1 MNVGV
6 VAESTAKIRIDAD
19 LTWSVRTPLKAEF
32 PVMNVCLFEDGGVE
46 FLEPLALTRA
56 AFDLVCGSRSVLA
69 RHQAVH
75 GEGQTQAWVRPE
87 LADHVRRRHPELAIN
102 DLEALKGGDL
112 LYANARWLP
121 SPQVPIDQT
130 KPCVGMI
137 DDHVAYIVGAP
148 SRPSEHLCVDDWL
161 ADCRELLPHVEASG
175 RMLNFLWDFVDANP
189 EMLIEDAETF
199 RRSRTLQTTLPP
211 NVSIGGPLENFLV
224 DASATIEPFVM
235 ADVRKG
241 PVMIDRG
248 AVVHSFT
255 RLEGPCYIGP
265 DTWILGAKIRGG
277 TTLGPSCRIGG
288 EVEASIVQGWSN
300 KYHEGF
306 LGHSYVGE
314 WVNLA
319 AATQT
324 SDLRNDYGSVR
335 LQVNGHRLSTG
346 RTKIGSYIGD
356 HTKTGLGVLLNTGS
370 VIGTFCNLLP
380 HGALLPQI
388 IPSFCQ
394 VQYGTVMERFDLRQ
408 MFATAATAMS
418 RRNQTFA
425 DEERD
430 FFFGLYDHTAERRR
444 KVIRDAEVR
453 RMRRSNANS

>member
-1 MNVGV
+1 M
-6 VAESTAKIRIDAD
+6 SI
-19 LTWSVRTPLKAEF
+19 
-32 PVMNVCLFEDGGVE
+32 CLFEDGGVD
-46 FLEPLALTRA
+46 FLEPLALTRP
-56 AFDLVCGSRSVLA
+56 AFDLVCGTRSVLA
-69 RHQAVH
+69 RHQSVH
-75 GEGQTQAWVRPE
+75 GEGQMLAWIRPDLVE
-87 LADHVRRRHPELAIN
+87 HARRRHTALPIN
-102 DLEALKGGDL
+102 DLVALKAKDL
-112 LYANARWLP
+112 AYANARWLP
-121 SPQVPIDQT
+121 SLETPIDRST
-130 KPCVGMI
+130 PRVGLI
-137 DDHVAYIVGAP
+137 EDHVAYVVGAP
-148 SRPSEHLCVDDWL
+148 SRPSEHLSVDEWL
-161 ADCRELLPHVEASG
+161 ADCRERLPQVEAPG
-175 RMLNFLWDFVDANP
+175 RMLNFLWDYVDANP
-189 EMLIEDAETF
+189 ETLIEDAAAF
-199 RRSRTLQTTLPP
+199 REGRKLQTTLPP

-224 DASATIEPFVM
+224 DASATVEPFVM
-235 ADVRKG
+235 VDVRKG

-265 DTWILGAKIRGG
+265 DTWIMGAKIRAG
-277 TTLGPSCRIGG
+277 TTFGPSCRIGG

-306 LGHSYVGE
+306 LGHSYIGE

-370 VIGTFCNLLP
+370 VIGAFCNLLP

-394 VQYGTVMERFDLRQ
+394 VQYGTAMERFDLRQ
-408 MFATAATAMS
+408 MFATATTALS
-418 RRNQTFA
+418 RRGQAFS

-430 FFFGLYDHTAERRR
+430 FYFALYDHTAERRR

-453 RMRRSNANS
+453 RMRRANAAMEPRTQ